1 MNKQE
6 KLIKNTVNLY
16 SFVKNV
22 FFEGMD
28 KPTLMH
34 RVNRKEGMFLEKQGL
49 HINMLD
55 NYVDKT
61 ISSYVDEYFEEY
73 KINPKIFEEYNN
85 EQKEHLIDLS
95 KNIDIIQ
102 EKTAKYI

>member
-6 KLIKNTVNLY
+6 KLIKNTVDLY

-34 RVNRKEGMFLEKQGL
+34 RVNRKEG
-49 HINMLD
+49 
-55 NYVDKT
+55 
-61 ISSYVDEYFEEY
+61 
-73 KINPKIFEEYNN
+73 IF
-85 EQKEHLIDLS
+85 
-95 KNIDIIQ
+95 
-102 EKTAKYI
+102 